1 MNLWGAHNIDIS
13 EAKSFGKY
21 MLNVFCV
28 FHVLLRSC
36 GVETQRSIKWAACSG
51 GPQ

>member
-21 MLNVFCV
+21 MLNVFVCIMFYYV
-28 FHVLLRSC
+28 AAECKRSA
-36 GVETQRSIKWAACSG
+36 V
-51 GPQ
+51 